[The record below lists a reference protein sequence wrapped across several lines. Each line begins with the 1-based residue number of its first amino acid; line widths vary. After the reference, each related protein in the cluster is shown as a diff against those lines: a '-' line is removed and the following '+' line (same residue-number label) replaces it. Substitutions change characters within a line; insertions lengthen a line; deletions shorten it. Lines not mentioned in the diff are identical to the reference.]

1 MRPSLHILAVTSACI
16 VSACSL
22 GTSALVRPY
31 PDNWPRL
38 ASTTDC
44 AALAGNYNMRGN
56 VAIPSERE
64 AFVPSVFG
72 LFGRPV
78 SADSQHAS
86 LALSKDQST
95 LSLTAAGA
103 EKLQIATESVVCKQG
118 SLVRTEERE
127 ANGDGTSLRWK
138 STVTLS
144 KATDG
149 SLIAHSQGSYQSAD
163 LFFRSTRE
171 VDAWYRY
178 LPQSGS

>member
-1 MRPSLHILAVTSACI
+1 MRAPLHIISVISACS

-22 GTSALVRPY
+22 GISAVLRPY
-31 PDNWPRL
+31 PDNWPRPV
-38 ASTTDC
+38 STAGC
-44 AALAGNYNMRGN
+44 AALAGNYNMRGSS
-56 VAIPSERE
+56 AIQSERE
-64 AFVPSVFG
+64 GFAPSVFG

-78 SADSQHAS
+78 SADSQHVS
-86 LALSKDQST
+86 LELSKDQST
-95 LSLTAAGA
+95 LSLTAAGV
-103 EKLQIATESVVCKQG
+103 EKLQVATETVVCSQG

-127 ANGDGTSLRWK
+127 ANGDGSSLRWR

-149 SLIAHSQGSYQSAD
+149 SLVAHSQGSYHSAD

-178 LPQSGS
+178 LPHGGS